1 VQRNVAAKFGHLLFG
16 DRGKELRKRMR
27 FEWLQFCGLRS
38 PFDNSGQTARRW
50 GPVCGVA
57 VPSPLLFE
65 QRQRVSFACSIVR
78 EDEQGETVAGRN
90 FRWTNCPR
98 HPFLRAQ
105 IRSGKPKVRYKVLAT
120 RSRPRRD
127 LRAFALP
134 PPEAPRRNACED
146 ETLAS

>member
-1 VQRNVAAKFGHLLFG
+1 MWREAWLLSMQAQRRDYQRSSSPQTSIGLHERGCRGINLRLVETADSHPMLLLVG
-16 DRGKELRKRMR
+16 
-27 FEWLQFCGLRS
+27 S
-38 PFDNSGQTARRW
+38 
-50 GPVCGVA
+50 
-57 VPSPLLFE
+57 
-65 QRQRVSFACSIVR
+65 
-78 EDEQGETVAGRN
+78 N

-105 IRSGKPKVRYKVLAT
+105 IRRGKPKVRYKELAA